1 MAEDR
6 VAFQDR
12 MEQVHCFG
20 CGPTN
25 PQGLQLKTHW
35 QGEES
40 VSFFR
45 ARSHHC
51 AGPKGLL
58 NGGII
63 ATVLDCHGI
72 GTAVADAYRR
82 EGREIGEGK
91 SITFATGKMTVGYLA
106 PIPIEEEVEIR
117 GRVVEA
123 HEKKSRIEC
132 SLLAGGKECATAD
145 IVAVRV
151 PAAWGGAT

>member
-12 MEQVHCFG
+12 MEEVHCFG

-25 PQGLQLKTHW
+25 PEGLRLKTHW

-45 ARSHHC
+45 AKPHLC
-51 AGPKGLL
+51 AGPKSLL

-82 EGREIGEGK
+82 EGREIGEGRV
-91 SITFATGKMTVGYLA
+91 IAFATGRMTVGYLA
-106 PIPIEEEVEIR
+106 PVPIDQEVEIR

-132 SLLAGGKECATAD
+132 SLLAGGQECATAD

-151 PAAWGGAT
+151 PAAWGAGS